1 MGIDVGGQFLD
12 LYVLPQNQAARLPND
27 PQGIRDILQL
37 AKDLNVSLI
46 VMEATGGL
54 EMPLALECGL
64 HQLPTAVMNPRQIRD
79 FARSTGRLAKTDAI
93 DAHIIARFAFTLRPD
108 ARPLPDPQAA
118 HLKALLARRKQLIDM
133 RTAESLRL
141 KRALDPLLPSL
152 HKHIQ
157 FLSQELDDLD
167 RKIDD
172 LIDSNILWKDKL
184 LLLRNVPGVGP
195 VSSFTLVGAL
205 PELGSLNRRQIAALL
220 GVAPLNRDSGR
231 HRGRR
236 SIWGGRANIRSALYM
251 ATMSARVHNPP
262 IKAFYE
268 QLVAAGK
275 PGKVALVASMRKLL
289 TMLNAMIRDGASWNH
304 SSRTSPIPLP
314 QHSC

>member
-1 MGIDVGGQFLD
+1 MSAPWRRWHRESRFGVWPPS
-12 LYVLPQNQAARLPND
+12 YPLPPRRSLRSLPVD
-27 PQGIRDILQL
+27 SPRP
-37 AKDLNVSLI
+37 
-46 VMEATGGL
+46 
-54 EMPLALECGL
+54 MPSTPTSSPAH
-64 HQLPTAVMNPRQIRD
+64 HQT
-79 FARSTGRLAKTDAI
+79 RS
-93 DAHIIARFAFTLRPD
+93 
-108 ARPLPDPQAA
+108 RPLPDPQAA
-118 HLKALLARRKQLIDM
+118 HLKAPPRSQKAAHRHENRRVPSPQARPRPSSPKSSSPKNWMTTDRRHLQH
-133 RTAESLRL
+133 
-141 KRALDPLLPSL
+141 PLEG
-152 HKHIQ
+152 Q
-157 FLSQELDDLD
+157 AQ
-167 RKIDD
+167 
-172 LIDSNILWKDKL
+172 
-184 LLLRNVPGVGP
+184 NVPGVGP

-205 PELGSLNRRQIAALL
+205 PELGSLNRRQIAALV

-275 PGKVALVASMRKLL
+275 PGKVALVAAMRKLL

-304 SSRTSPIPLP
+304 PSRTSPIPLP

>member
-1 MGIDVGGQFLD
+1 
-12 LYVLPQNQAARLPND
+12 
-27 PQGIRDILQL
+27 
-37 AKDLNVSLI
+37 
-46 VMEATGGL
+46 
-54 EMPLALECGL
+54 MP
-64 HQLPTAVMNPRQIRD
+64 
-79 FARSTGRLAKTDAI
+79 STPHT
-93 DAHIIARFAFTLRPD
+93 IARFAFTLRPD

-141 KRALDPLLPSL
+141 KRTLDPLLPSL

-167 RKIDD
+167 REIDD
-172 LIDSNILWKDKL
+172 LINSNILWKDKL

-205 PELGSLNRRQIAALL
+205 PELGSLNRRQIAALV

-289 TMLNAMIRDGASWNH
+289 TILNAMIRDGYLLESPHPHLPNTPPPTQLLRH
-304 SSRTSPIPLP
+304 SSTTLPLP
-314 QHSC
+314 CKIKCSPSAPSPHSYKNPYKSPAFSHTTLRRTPGSRTRPKFFSMVSLESGHTLSGCG